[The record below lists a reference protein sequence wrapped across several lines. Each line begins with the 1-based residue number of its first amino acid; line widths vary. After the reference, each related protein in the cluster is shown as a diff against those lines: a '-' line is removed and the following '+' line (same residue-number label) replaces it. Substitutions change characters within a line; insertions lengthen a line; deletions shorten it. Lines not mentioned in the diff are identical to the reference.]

1 MRHGAFARCDRPHWE
16 NRHRSKLFRGAKP
29 ASRGCARPAGTNS
42 RFFRARRRRDRPR
55 LIVPRL
61 RNVPHSH
68 VSVSTKLCTC
78 SSARVAAPVEH
89 ADESMRLVN
98 LVVVPERPRTPLRR
112 QESPTDERKCL
123 AGSVIQPRVVKPHR
137 NLSDVPIGRQT

>member
-1 MRHGAFARCDRPHWE
+1 MRHGAFAGCGRLNWE

-42 RFFRARRRRDRPR
+42 RFFRTRRRRDRPR
-55 LIVPRL
+55 LIVPR
-61 RNVPHSH
+61 RSNVPHSRIL
-68 VSVSTKLCTC
+68 VSIKLCTC
-78 SSARVAAPVEH
+78 SARVAAPAEH

-123 AGSVIQPRVVKPHR
+123 AGSVIQPRFVKPHR